1 MGHTTKL
8 ILPVF
13 ILFVFGLIMIFNATS
28 AELID
33 HFQEKK
39 AFIPLLRQIFYG
51 FFGIGIGYFC
61 YRLGYRNA
69 LRLSPLFLSVFTVLL
84 AMVFVPYVG
93 MCVNGSRRWLRICGM
108 SFQPSEFVKFIIPLY
123 FIYLLPKIQS
133 DSKPL
138 FAFLKI
144 LGVVL
149 IPILLILLEPNNG
162 TVAVIGIELI
172 VLCYLAKISLK
183 YWALPIAIL
192 CLVGGGIAFN
202 TPYVRSRLNVWLHP
216 ENDIRGKGHQPL
228 QAKIA
233 SGSGGVFGKGSGK
246 SVQKLSYLPEAQN
259 DYIAAIYA
267 EEFGFVG
274 IIALCVLY
282 CWFGLSAFHIA
293 TQAITTKG
301 LFVATIFSFLLL
313 FQAFLNLAVVSGLVP
328 STGLNLPFFSQ
339 GGTSLIANCA
349 ALGILLSIANER
361 KTVQIEAIS

>member
-8 ILPVF
+8 FLPVF

-51 FFGIGIGYFC
+51 IFGVGVGFLC
-61 YRLGYRNA
+61 YKLKFENA
-69 LRLSPLFLSVFTVLL
+69 LRLSPLLLAIFTVLL
-84 AMVFVPYVG
+84 ALVFVPYIG
-93 MCVNGSRRWLRICGM
+93 MCVNGSRRWLRIFGM

-123 FIYLLPKIQS
+123 FVYSLPKIC
-133 DSKPL
+133 KNENPL
-138 FAFLKI
+138 FPFLK
-144 LGVVL
+144 VL
-149 IPILLILLEPNNG
+149 ASLFLPIILILLEPNNG
-162 TVAVIGIELI
+162 TCAVIGIELI
-172 VLCYLAKISLK
+172 VLCFLARIPLK

-192 CLVGGGIAFN
+192 CLFGGIVAFN

-233 SGSGGVFGKGSGK
+233 SGSGGFFGKGSGK

-274 IIALCVLY
+274 IIVLCLLY
-282 CWFGLSAFHIA
+282 TWFGMSAFHIA
-293 TQAITTKG
+293 NQSLTTKG
-301 LFVATIFSFLLL
+301 LFVATIFSFILL

-339 GGTSLIANCA
+339 GGTSLIANCS
-349 ALGILLSIANER
+349 ALGLLLSIAHEPKALEEENL
-361 KTVQIEAIS
+361 